1 MATNFTQNSQQSS
14 ASILKKI
21 AYQTGLDNPTKTQK
35 VGTIVDAL
43 RGEISEYSGFI
54 SEKINDMRYTTATER
69 ALDVIGN
76 AEEVYR
82 NTVQYVDITAEQ
94 MVAKVKLANGATFN
108 TVRGTNSVINAGTR
122 FKIDSDVEVQF
133 LDSVQL
139 LPREKEIYFSLRL
152 FINPSKGGVSIAKG
166 RQMVLPITYNEYS
179 NSTEAIV
186 IQFDEPI
193 RFDVSNTDDDFY
205 RARIGAKK
213 TDPMRTTGQ
222 QLELAVREVL
232 GVTGCY
238 IKRHMRGPGTIDIGF
253 VTKQM
258 MEGLATARDADYVK
272 QAIEN
277 NVRKHYSYAAQVK
290 VIYPT
295 ECKVIFEY
303 RNFSSIPDDTIA
315 DSILKAFK
323 AHYAYD
329 NNNGIS
335 IRSIE
340 EDVKAQLKTSDFEIV
355 QAQLY
360 DPVIDYIISISSEE
374 IVAPINVYMTT
385 SSDLIR
391 KVD

>member
-1 MATNFTQNSQQSS
+1 MATNFTQNSQQAS

-21 AYQTGLDNPTKTQK
+21 AYSTGLDNPTKTSK

-43 RGEISEYSGFI
+43 RAEISEYSGFI

-76 AEEVYR
+76 AEEIYR
-82 NTVQYVDITAEQ
+82 NTVQYVDITADQ
-94 MVAKVKLANGATFN
+94 MVAKIKLANGATFD
-108 TVRGTNSVINAGTR
+108 TVRGTNSVIASGTR
-122 FKIDSDVEVQF
+122 FKIDSDVEIQF
-133 LDSVQL
+133 LDQVQL
-139 LPREKEIYFSLRL
+139 LPRETEVFFSMRL
-152 FINPSKGGVSIAKG
+152 YINQKQGGVSIAKG
-166 RQMVLPITYNEYS
+166 RQMILPITYNEYS

-186 IQFDEPI
+186 VQFDEPI
-193 RFDVSNTDDDFY
+193 RFDVSSQDDDFY

-222 QLELAVREVL
+222 SLEIAVREVL

-258 MEGLATARDADYVK
+258 MEGLATTRDAEYVRG
-272 QAIEN
+272 AIETN
-277 NVRKHYSYAAQVK
+277 IMKHYSYAAQVK

-303 RNFSSIPDDTIA
+303 RLGESVPTDAVT
-315 DSILKAFK
+315 DSIIKAFK
-323 AHYAYD
+323 SHYVYD
-329 NNNGIS
+329 NHNVIS
-335 IRSIE
+335 IASIE
-340 EDVKAQLKTSDFEIV
+340 EDVKLALRIQDFEIV

-360 DPVIDYIISISSEE
+360 DTAIDYIISISQDQ

-391 KVD
+391 QVE

>member
-1 MATNFTQNSQQSS
+1 M
-14 ASILKKI
+14 
-21 AYQTGLDNPTKTQK
+21 
-35 VGTIVDAL
+35 DAL
-43 RGEISEYSGFI
+43 RGEISEYSGFL
-54 SEKINDMRYTTATER
+54 SEKINHMRYTTATER

-152 FINPSKGGVSIAKG
+152 FINPSNGGVSIAKG

-222 QLELAVREVL
+222 
-232 GVTGCY
+232 
-238 IKRHMRGPGTIDIGF
+238 
-253 VTKQM
+253 
-258 MEGLATARDADYVK
+258 
-272 QAIEN
+272 
-277 NVRKHYSYAAQVK
+277 
-290 VIYPT
+290 
-295 ECKVIFEY
+295 
-303 RNFSSIPDDTIA
+303 
-315 DSILKAFK
+315 
-323 AHYAYD
+323 
-329 NNNGIS
+329 
-335 IRSIE
+335 
-340 EDVKAQLKTSDFEIV
+340 
-355 QAQLY
+355 
-360 DPVIDYIISISSEE
+360 
-374 IVAPINVYMTT
+374 
-385 SSDLIR
+385 
-391 KVD
+391 

>member
-1 MATNFTQNSQQSS
+1 MATNFTQNSQQQS

-21 AYQTGLDNPTKTQK
+21 AYSTGLDNPTKTQK
-35 VGTIVDAL
+35 VGTIVDAI
-43 RGEISEYSGFI
+43 RSEISEYSGFI

-82 NTVQYVDITAEQ
+82 NTVQYVDITADQ
-94 MVAKVKLANGATFN
+94 MVAKVMLANGATFDS
-108 TVRGTNSVINAGTR
+108 VQGTNAIINAGTR
-122 FKIDSDVEVQF
+122 FKIDSDVEMQF
-133 LDSVQL
+133 LNSVQL
-139 LPREKEIYFSLRL
+139 LPREKEVFFQMRL
-152 FINPSKGGVSIAKG
+152 YINPIKGGVSISKG

-186 IQFDEPI
+186 VQFDEPI
-193 RFDVSNTDDDFY
+193 RFDVSSSDDDFY

-222 QLELAVREVL
+222 QLEVAVREVL

-238 IKRHMRGPGTIDIGF
+238 VKRHMRGPGTIDIGF

-258 MEGLATARDADYVK
+258 MEGLQTSRDAEYVRG
-272 QAIEN
+272 AIEN
-277 NVRKHYSYAAQVK
+277 NIRKHYSYAASVK

-303 RNFSSIPDDTIA
+303 RHYSEVPDDQVVDAI
-315 DSILKAFK
+315 IKAFK
-323 AHYAYD
+323 NHYAYD
-329 NNNGIS
+329 NHNGIS

-340 EDVKAQLKTSDFEIV
+340 EDVKSSIMVPDFEIV

-374 IVAPINVYMTT
+374 IIAPINVYMTT
-385 SSDLIR
+385 NSDLIKR
-391 KVD
+391 VE